1 MLLMSTKAWIT
12 IIVAVLIVAV
22 FIGMKIRDRY
32 I

>member
-12 IIVAVLIVAV
+12 ISVAVVIVAV